1 MEDWKVT
8 YVESLNRK
16 RGDISKARG
25 ACTEE
30 QLRVL
35 DRLVK
40 VVDAFESEFTENL
53 AGGGSAN
60 DMRVGSFSDLFD
72 ALSGYRAHW
81 VQEHLPDFYDDVM
94 ELKRWQSAQE
104 VQEEVRGFDELMSD
118 LDELIDSVKP
128 KVPSEKKCVSCGKKL
143 VGRQKKLCGKKKCK
157 DQYYG
162 KK

>member
-1 MEDWKVT
+1 MEDWKIN
-8 YVESLNRK
+8 YVDSLNRK

-40 VVDAFESEFTENL
+40 VVDAFEFEFTENL

-60 DMRVGSFSDLFD
+60 DMRVGSFTDLFV
-72 ALSGYRAHW
+72 ALSGYRAQW
-81 VQEHLPDFYDDVM
+81 VQDHTPDFYDDVM
-94 ELKRWQSAQE
+94 ELKRQE
-104 VQEEVRGFDELMSD
+104 TADEVHSFEQLYED
-118 LDELIDSVKP
+118 LNNLSVVMVK
-128 KVPSEKKCVSCGKKL
+128 ECVSCGKAL
-143 VGRQKKLCGKKKCK
+143 TGRQKKLCGKKKCADK
-157 DQYYG
+157 YYG

>member
-1 MEDWKVT
+1 MEDWKVN

-40 VVDAFESEFTENL
+40 VVEAFEFEFTENL
-53 AGGGSAN
+53 TGGASAN
-60 DMRVGSFSDLFD
+60 DMRVGSFTDLFD
-72 ALSGYRAHW
+72 ALSGYRMHW
-81 VQEHLPDFYDDVM
+81 VQDSTPDFYDEVM
-94 ELKRWQSAQE
+94 ELKRFQNAQE
-104 VQEEVRGFDELMSD
+104 VHDDIRGFDELMSD
-118 LDELIDSVKP
+118 LDEMIDSVTP
-128 KVPSEKKCVSCGKKL
+128 KCVSCGKKL

>member
-1 MEDWKVT
+1 MEDWKVN

-40 VVDAFESEFTENL
+40 VVEAFEFDFTEIVCN
-53 AGGGSAN
+53 GGSAN
-60 DMRVGSFSDLFD
+60 DIRVGSFTDLFD
-72 ALSGYRAHW
+72 ALGGYRAQWAQDHT
-81 VQEHLPDFYDDVM
+81 PDFYDEVM
-94 ELKRWQSAQE
+94 DYKRWQSAQE
-104 VQEEVRGFDELMSD
+104 VQEEVRGFNELVSD
-118 LDELIDSVKP
+118 LDDLIDSVKP
-128 KVPSEKKCVSCGKKL
+128 KTKKKCVSCSKKL
-143 VGRQKKLCGKKKCK
+143 KGRQTKFCSRKCK
-157 DQYYG
+157 DKHYA

>member
-1 MEDWKVT
+1 MEDWKVN

-16 RGDISKARG
+16 RGSISAARG

-40 VVDAFESEFTENL
+40 VVDAFEFEFTENL

-60 DMRVGSFSDLFD
+60 DMRVGSFTDLFD
-72 ALSGYRAHW
+72 ALVGYRAHW
-81 VQEHLPDFYDDVM
+81 VQDSTPDFYDEVM
-94 ELKRWQSAQE
+94 ELKRQETAEE
-104 VQEEVRGFDELMSD
+104 VQSFEQLYED
-118 LDELIDSVKP
+118 LNNLSCVNG
-128 KVPSEKKCVSCGKKL
+128 KKCVSCGKNL
-143 VGRQKKLCGKKKCK
+143 EGRQKKLCGKKKCK
-157 DQYYG
+157 DQYYA